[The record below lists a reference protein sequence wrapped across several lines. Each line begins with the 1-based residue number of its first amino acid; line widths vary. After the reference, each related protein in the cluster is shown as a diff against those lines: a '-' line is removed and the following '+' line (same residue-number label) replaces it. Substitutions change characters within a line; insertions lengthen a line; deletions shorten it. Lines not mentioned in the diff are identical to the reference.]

1 MKNGQISKLLFN
13 KTGHR
18 PIQYKKIT
26 DTLPV
31 LCADKN
37 YWGIDDII
45 WNRIDQVKRD
55 FMTTYPDV
63 TQWSNTTMWKL

>member
-1 MKNGQISKLLFN
+1 MKDSLISKLLIT

-18 PIQYKKIT
+18 PTQYKEIT

-37 YWGIDDII
+37 YQGINDVIR
-45 WNRIDQVKRD
+45 NRIDQVKKD
-55 FMTTYPDV
+55 FMPTIPDA
-63 TQWSNTTMWKL
+63 TW